1 MTIELTSNLVG
12 TLRERTGLPL
22 MTCKKALV
30 DTKSDANTTEDAWIA
45 HAIEHLRKS
54 GTSAVDKFAGRET
67 PSGRIGMVLTP
78 DSGVLVQLGCQTDF
92 VANSDLFV
100 ELSGKVVDQARA
112 LIVDDVQAAFIDTT
126 KPLIAEAI
134 TKLGE
139 NIVIS
144 KSIKVSNLEGVVTG
158 YCHNGV
164 IGVLVS
170 GTGDITKLRQVALHI
185 AAANPE
191 PVAIVRNQV
200 SLELVAR
207 EKEIVMALPE
217 VVAKPAAIQL
227 RMIEGK
233 INRFYSERT
242 LLEQEM
248 LLDNIPKETVGA
260 YCARHGLVVSQFVRY
275 SIGK

>member
-1 MTIELTSNLVG
+1 MTIELTSKLVG

-54 GTSAVDKFAGRET
+54 GTGAVDKFAGRET

-92 VANSDLFV
+92 VANSDVFV
-100 ELSGKVVDQARA
+100 ELTNKVVDQARA
-112 LIVDDVQAAFIDTT
+112 LIVDNVHDAFVETT
-126 KPLIAEAI
+126 KPLLTEAI

-139 NIVIS
+139 NIVLS
-144 KSIKVSNLEGVVTG
+144 KSVKVSNLDGVVTG
-158 YCHNGV
+158 YCHAGR

-170 GTGDITKLRQVALHI
+170 GTGAADKLRMVALHI
-185 AAANPE
+185 ASANPE
-191 PVAIVRNQV
+191 PVAVVRNQV
-200 SLELVAR
+200 SVELVAK

-217 VVAKPAAIQL
+217 VIAKPAAIQL

-233 INRFYSERT
+233 INRFYAERT

-260 YCARHGLVVSQFVRY
+260 YCARHGLVVTEFVRY
-275 SIGK
+275 TVGN